1 MAPRKQKGGDLLS
14 ALEIGTAFFAA
25 KNSRSFPEFLGNF
38 AKYALILILVL
49 FVIGLI
55 FAFLF
60 GRDYFS
66 VPVKPSPEGDEK
78 KVTPAGN
85 VILY

>member
-1 MAPRKQKGGDLLS
+1 
-14 ALEIGTAFFAA
+14 
-25 KNSRSFPEFLGNF
+25 
-38 AKYALILILVL
+38 VL
-49 FVIGLI
+49 FVIGLV

-66 VPVKPSPEGDEK
+66 VPTKPSPEGDEK

>member
-1 MAPRKQKGGDLLS
+1 
-14 ALEIGTAFFAA
+14 
-25 KNSRSFPEFLGNF
+25 
-38 AKYALILILVL
+38 VL

>member
-14 ALEIGTAFFAA
+14 ALEIGTAVFAA
-25 KNSRSFPEFLGNF
+25 KNSRSFPQFLITF
-38 AKYALILILVL
+38 AKYALILIFVV

-55 FAFLF
+55 FTILF

-66 VPVKPSPEGDEK
+66 VPIKPSAEGDAK
-78 KVTPAGN
+78 KVTTAGN